1 VVRVRRHVSGVDVMI
16 CACGSGGKQWPWEV
30 TLWAAPGCPQY
41 KPDRIEVRA
50 CSQCWPLMWAGYRW
64 PYELSG
70 RWLAEQQ
77 IAEEMTEDV

>member
-1 VVRVRRHVSGVDVMI
+1 MI
-16 CACGSGGKQWPWEV
+16 CACGSGGEQWPWEV
-30 TLWAAPGCPQY
+30 TLWAAPATRGRPQY
-41 KPDRIEVRA
+41 KPDTIEVRA

-77 IAEEMTEDV
+77 IADEMAEDV

>member
-1 VVRVRRHVSGVDVMI
+1 
-16 CACGSGGKQWPWEV
+16 
-30 TLWAAPGCPQY
+30 
-41 KPDRIEVRA
+41 
-50 CSQCWPLMWAGYRW
+50 MWAGYRW